1 MQYEDVISRVYMFL
15 GTKNPNSRSILK
27 PEVKLMALLRM
38 RMNKVTKNGE
48 KCP

>member
-1 MQYEDVISRVYMFL
+1 MQYEGVISRVYMFL
-15 GTKNPNSRSILK
+15 RTKNPYSRSILK
-27 PEVKLMALLRM
+27 PEVELLSFLRM